1 MPTKAVGKQVGIS
14 TKRLRPLLESIR
26 GMQVQEA
33 LEALRFQPGPTAAT
47 IAGVLRSAAANAEN
61 NDSLDPT
68 HLTVVRAYADQ
79 ALVLRRFRA
88 KARGR
93 VGRLRRPAS
102 HVTIVVDEHAH

>member
-14 TKRLRPLLESIR
+14 TKRLRPLLKSIR

-33 LEALRFQPGPTAAT
+33 MAALRFQPGPTAAT

-68 HLTVVRAYADQ
+68 HLTVVGAYADQ

-88 KARGR
+88 KSRGR